1 MTDFLLYDAKV
12 AAALLVFYLCYRFL
26 LSKETFHRF
35 NRAVLVG
42 TAGLSFLLPLCVITI
57 RRPVVI
63 LPAAAESTVLS
74 GLPLPEAQ
82 APVESALPWWP
93 AALTVLFWAGV
104 VFVLARVLVSVLSLL
119 RIIRRSEAVREEDGC
134 RILVTA
140 RDIDPFSWMRF
151 IVLSRQDWEQPHAS
165 ILAHEKAHV
174 ACRHSLE
181 ILLVDLLSALQW
193 FNPAI
198 WMLRA
203 DLRELHEYEAD
214 DAVLRSGTDIRE
226 YQYLLIRKAVGKSGY
241 SVANS
246 FNHSILK
253 NRITMMSKSRSP
265 LSRGWRVLWL
275 LPLVCL
281 GLGLQARTIYVPKD
295 KDSDNN
301 AVRTIPDEKLPD
313 TVVLHVRTDGT
324 IESDGREIA
333 LQDLAGHIRSL
344 NLPFPG
350 TTVQINADADTPM
363 GHIDDVKN
371 ELRKINALR
380 VNYGAPSEASAVTRH
395 LTPSLDKKVNV
406 MTYDEALAGY
416 NREDICVSRINS
428 NDRIFFKDQAVRDD
442 AEILR
447 IGKDFLREHGIQ
459 TLFSLGCERGTSY
472 AAYQHMQA
480 LLVQVY
486 SDVRD
491 EQAREIYGKSLSDLS
506 QEERDAVLR
515 RIPMRIVEP
524 EMQGR

>member
-1 MTDFLLYDAKV
+1 
-12 AAALLVFYLCYRFL
+12 
-26 LSKETFHRF
+26 
-35 NRAVLVG
+35 
-42 TAGLSFLLPLCVITI
+42 
-57 RRPVVI
+57 
-63 LPAAAESTVLS
+63 
-74 GLPLPEAQ
+74 
-82 APVESALPWWP
+82 
-93 AALTVLFWAGV
+93 
-104 VFVLARVLVSVLSLL
+104 
-119 RIIRRSEAVREEDGC
+119 
-134 RILVTA
+134 
-140 RDIDPFSWMRF
+140 
-151 IVLSRQDWEQPHAS
+151 
-165 ILAHEKAHV
+165 
-174 ACRHSLE
+174 
-181 ILLVDLLSALQW
+181 
-193 FNPAI
+193 
-198 WMLRA
+198 
-203 DLRELHEYEAD
+203 
-214 DAVLRSGTDIRE
+214 
-226 YQYLLIRKAVGKSGY
+226 
-241 SVANS
+241 
-246 FNHSILK
+246 
-253 NRITMMSKSRSP
+253 MMSKSRSP

-295 KDSDNN
+295 KDSENN

-515 RIPMRIVEP
+515 RVPMRIVEP
-524 EMQGR
+524 ELKGR